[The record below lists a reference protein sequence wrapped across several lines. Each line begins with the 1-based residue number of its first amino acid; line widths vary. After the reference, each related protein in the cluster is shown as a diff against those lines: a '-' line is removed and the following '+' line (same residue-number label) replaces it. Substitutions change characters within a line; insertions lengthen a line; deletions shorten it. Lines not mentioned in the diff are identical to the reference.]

1 MATMGAA
8 QAQLPATSKCLGAL
22 TNAGHL
28 PIRNARNAGHLPILR
43 NARKVSGV
51 RACVPEGGVAEAGDE
66 SKSTKKLSQQSSW
79 EAKDVLGDDYLY
91 RLGKEADNMN
101 ITVGAK
107 SGMIDD
113 LFTGNFLGKEG
124 TSGSEEK
131 NANPSLQ

>member
-8 QAQLPATSKCLGAL
+8 QALASKQLPATSKCLGHAL
-22 TNAGHL
+22 T
-28 PIRNARNAGHLPILR
+28 NARNAGHLPILR

-124 TSGSEEK
+124 TSGSSQFRGEERE
-131 NANPSLQ
+131 P